1 VNRSIRRLYLTL
13 AAGFGL
19 LMLMLGYWQVV
30 AADGLKDRPGNEQ
43 TAQAQRLVDRGRIVS
58 ADGKIMAASRAV
70 RVKGQKV
77 FERLYPQGDLAAQTI
92 GYTSAGATTGLERTY
107 DRYLSGSFGTEPLL
121 QRLNLSEKEGANV
134 HIGLD
139 TRVQTVAQEQLSSGP
154 GAVVALEPRT
164 GKVIAMASSPT
175 FDLQQVVTPGGFDA
189 IASQEGGPLLNR
201 TVQGLYPPGSS
212 FKTVTASEA
221 LESGLYT
228 PDSEFPGGS
237 EYETPG
243 GPIENFGGSRFGPHT
258 LTTALTFSI
267 NTTFAEIGD
276 ALGAERMGEIM
287 TAYGFGE
294 RPPVDLPEVAIS
306 GRRSGDEVLPND
318 DPDEDT
324 ARLAIGQEQLAVTPV
339 QMAMVAGAIANGGTA
354 MAPRLMTRIVDRG
367 GSLVQRGEPEELG
380 QVMSPSNAAEL
391 ASMMEDVVREGTG
404 TRAALS
410 GVGVTVA
417 GKTGTAESDDPSR
430 NQAWFIGFA
439 PAEDPQVAVA
449 VVIEDT
455 ALTGGEAAAPVAAAV
470 MDSALQVG
478 P

>member
-30 AADGLKDRPGNEQ
+30 AADGLQDRPGNEQ
-43 TAQAQRLVDRGRIVS
+43 TAQAERLVDRGRIIS
-58 ADGKIMAASRAV
+58 ADGKVLAASRAV

-92 GYTSAGATTGLERTY
+92 GYTSEGAKTGLEETY
-107 DRYLSGSFGTEPLL
+107 NRYLSGSFGSEPLL

-134 HIGLD
+134 EVGLD
-139 TRVQTVAQEQLSSGP
+139 TRVQAVAQQGLA
-154 GAVVALEPRT
+154 GARGAAVAIEPRT
-164 GKVIAMASSPT
+164 GRVIAMASAPT
-175 FDLQQVVTPGGFDA
+175 FDLQLAVDDFDA
-189 IASQEGGPLLNR
+189 IPDEGGALLNR
-201 TVQGLYPPGSS
+201 AVQGLYAPGSS
-212 FKTVTASEA
+212 FKVVTASEA

-228 PDSEFPGGS
+228 PESEFPGGS
-237 EYETPG
+237 AYDTPG
-243 GPIENFGGSRFGPHT
+243 GPIRNFGGASFGPHT

-276 ALGAERMGEIM
+276 ALGPERMGEMM
-287 TAYGFGE
+287 TAYGFAE
-294 RPPVDLPEVAIS
+294 RPPVDLPDVAVS
-306 GRRSGDEVLPND
+306 GRRRGDEVLPND
-318 DPDEDT
+318 EEGEDT
-324 ARLAIGQEQLAVTPV
+324 ARLAIGQERLAVTPL
-339 QMAMVAGAIANGGTA
+339 QMAMVAGAVANGGMA

-380 QVMSPSNAAEL
+380 QALSPSNAAEL
-391 ASMMEDVVREGTG
+391 AAMMEDVVREGTG

-410 GVGVTVA
+410 GVGVSVA

-439 PAEDPQVAVA
+439 PADDPQVAVA

-455 ALTGGEAAAPVAAAV
+455 ASTGGEAAAPVAAAV
-470 MDSALQVG
+470 MEAALEAS

>member
-1 VNRSIRRLYLTL
+1 MNRSIRRLYLTL

-43 TAQAQRLVDRGRIVS
+43 TAQAERLVDRGRIVS

-92 GYTSAGATTGLERTY
+92 GYTSQAAETGLERTY

-139 TRVQTVAQEQLSSGP
+139 TRVQAVAQQQLSSGP

-175 FDLQQVVTPGGFDA
+175 FDLQLAVDDFAA
-189 IASQEGGPLLNR
+189 IPREGGPLLNR

-243 GPIENFGGSRFGPHT
+243 GPIENFGGARFGPHT

-294 RPPVDLPEVAIS
+294 RPPIDLPEVAIS
-306 GRRSGDEVLPND
+306 GRRSDGEVLPND

-391 ASMMEDVVREGTG
+391 AAMMEDVVREGTG

-417 GKTGTAESDDPSR
+417 GKTGTAESDDPNR

-455 ALTGGEAAAPVAAAV
+455 GLTGGEAAAPVAAAV
-470 MDSALQVG
+470 MDSALQVA

>member
-1 VNRSIRRLYLTL
+1 MNRSIRRLYLTL

-19 LMLMLGYWQVV
+19 LMLMLGWWQVV
-30 AADGLKDRPGNEQ
+30 AADDLRDRPGNEQ
-43 TAQAQRLVDRGRIVS
+43 TAQAERLVDRGRILS
-58 ADGKIMAASRAV
+58 ADGVVLAASRAV

-77 FERLYPQGDLAAQTI
+77 FERLYPQGDLAAQTV
-92 GYTSAGATTGLERTY
+92 GYTTEGAKTGLERTY

-134 HIGLD
+134 QIGLD
-139 TRVQTVAQEQLSSGP
+139 TRVQAVAQQQLAGGR
-154 GAVVALEPRT
+154 GAVVALDPRT
-164 GKVIAMASSPT
+164 GTVLAMASAPT
-175 FDLQQVVTPGGFDA
+175 FDLQLAVDDFAA
-189 IASQEGGPLLNR
+189 IPDEGGPLLNR
-201 TVQGLYPPGSS
+201 AVQGLYAPGST
-212 FKTVTASEA
+212 FKVVTASEA

-237 EYETPG
+237 SYDTPG
-243 GPIENFGGSRFGPHT
+243 GPIRNFGGASFGPHT

-294 RPPVDLPEVAIS
+294 RPPVDLPEVAVS
-306 GRRSGDEVLPND
+306 GRRRGGEVLPND

-339 QMAMVAGAIANGGTA
+339 QMAMVAGAVANGGTA

-367 GSLVQRGEPEELG
+367 GALVQRGQPEELG
-380 QVMSPSNAAEL
+380 QVLSPSNAAEL
-391 ASMMEDVVREGTG
+391 AAMMEDVVREGTG

-417 GKTGTAESDDPSR
+417 GKTGTAESDDPGR

-455 ALTGGEAAAPVAAAV
+455 SSTGGEAAAPVAAAV
-470 MDSALQVG
+470 MDEALRVAG
-478 P
+478 

>member
-43 TAQAQRLVDRGRIVS
+43 TAQAERLVDRGRIIS
-58 ADGKIMAASRAV
+58 ADGKVMAASRAV

-92 GYTSAGATTGLERTY
+92 GYTSANANTGLEETY
-107 DRYLSGSFGTEPLL
+107 NRYLSGSFGAEPLL

-139 TRVQTVAQEQLSSGP
+139 TRVQAVAQEQLGGAP
-154 GAVVALEPRT
+154 GAVVALEPST

-175 FDLQQVVTPGGFDA
+175 FDLQLAVDDFDA
-189 IASQEGGPLLNR
+189 IPQEGGPLLNR

-221 LESGLYT
+221 LESGMYT
-228 PDSEFPGGS
+228 ADSEFPGGS
-237 EYETPG
+237 EYDTPG
-243 GPIENFGGSRFGPHT
+243 GPIRNFGGASFGPHT

-276 ALGAERMGEIM
+276 ALGSERMGEIM

-294 RPPVDLPEVAIS
+294 RPPIDLPDVAIS
-306 GRRSGDEVLPND
+306 GRRSGDRVLPND

-324 ARLAIGQEQLAVTPV
+324 ARLAIGQERLAVTPV
-339 QMAMVAGAIANGGTA
+339 QMAMVAGAIANAGTA

-391 ASMMEDVVREGTG
+391 TSMMEDVVREGTG

-417 GKTGTAESDDPSR
+417 GKTGTAESDDPTR

-439 PAEDPQVAVA
+439 PAEDPQIAVA
-449 VVIEDT
+449 VVIENT
-455 ALTGGEAAAPVAAAV
+455 SSTGGEAAAPVAAAV
-470 MDSALQVG
+470 MDSALQVA

>member
-13 AAGFGL
+13 ASGFVV

-43 TAQAQRLVDRGRIVS
+43 TAQAERLVDRGRIIS
-58 ADGKIMAASRAV
+58 ADGKVMAASRAV
-70 RVKGQKV
+70 RIKGQKV
-77 FERLYPQGDLAAQTI
+77 YERLYPQGDLAAQTI
-92 GYTSAGATTGLERTY
+92 GYTSQGAKTGLERTY
-107 DRYLSGSFGTEPLL
+107 DRYLSGSFGTQPLL

-139 TRVQTVAQEQLSSGP
+139 TRVQAVAQEQLAG
-154 GAVVALEPRT
+154 GAGAAVALDPRT
-164 GKVIAMASSPT
+164 GRVIAMASSPT
-175 FDLQQVVTPGGFDA
+175 FDLQLAVDDFDA
-189 IASQEGGPLLNR
+189 IPQEGGPLLNR
-201 TVQGLYPPGSS
+201 TVQGLYAPGSS

-221 LESGLYT
+221 LESGMYT
-228 PDSEFPGGS
+228 PESEFPGGS
-237 EYETPG
+237 EYDTPG
-243 GPIENFGGSRFGPHT
+243 GPIRNFGGASFGPHT

-267 NTTFAEIGD
+267 NTTFAQIGD
-276 ALGAERMGEIM
+276 ALGPERMGEIM

-294 RPPVDLPEVAIS
+294 RPPVDLPDVAVS
-306 GRRSGDEVLPND
+306 GRRAGDRVLPND

-324 ARLAIGQEQLAVTPV
+324 ARLAIGQERLAVTPV

-449 VVIEDT
+449 VVIENT
-455 ALTGGEAAAPVAAAV
+455 PSTGGEAAAPVAAAV
-470 MDSALQVG
+470 MDSALQVA

>member
-30 AADGLKDRPGNEQ
+30 AADGLQDRPGNEQ
-43 TAQAQRLVDRGRIVS
+43 TAQAERLVDRGRIIS
-58 ADGKIMAASRAV
+58 ADGKVLAASRAV

-92 GYTSAGATTGLERTY
+92 GYTSEGAKTGLEETY
-107 DRYLSGSFGTEPLL
+107 NRYLSGSFGSEPLL

-134 HIGLD
+134 EVGLD
-139 TRVQTVAQEQLSSGP
+139 TRVQAVAQQGLA
-154 GAVVALEPRT
+154 GARGAAVAIEPRT
-164 GKVIAMASSPT
+164 GRVIAMASAPT
-175 FDLQQVVTPGGFDA
+175 FDLQLAVDDFDA
-189 IASQEGGPLLNR
+189 IPDEGGPLLNR
-201 TVQGLYPPGSS
+201 AVQGLYAPGSS
-212 FKTVTASEA
+212 FKVVTASEA

-228 PDSEFPGGS
+228 PESEFPGGS
-237 EYETPG
+237 AYDTPG
-243 GPIENFGGSRFGPHT
+243 GPIRNFGGASFGPHT

-276 ALGAERMGEIM
+276 ALGPERMGEMM
-287 TAYGFGE
+287 TAYGFAE
-294 RPPVDLPEVAIS
+294 RPPVDLPDVAVS
-306 GRRSGDEVLPND
+306 GRRRGDEVLPND
-318 DPDEDT
+318 EEGEDT
-324 ARLAIGQEQLAVTPV
+324 ARLAIGQERLAVTPL
-339 QMAMVAGAIANGGTA
+339 QMAMVAGAVANGGMA

-380 QVMSPSNAAEL
+380 QALSPSNAAEL
-391 ASMMEDVVREGTG
+391 AAMMEDVVREGTG

-410 GVGVTVA
+410 GVGVSVA

-439 PAEDPQVAVA
+439 PADDPQVAVA

-455 ALTGGEAAAPVAAAV
+455 ASTGGEAAAPVAAAV
-470 MDSALQVG
+470 MEAALEAS

>member
-30 AADGLKDRPGNEQ
+30 AADGLQDRPGNEQ
-43 TAQAQRLVDRGRIVS
+43 TAQAERLVDRGRIIS
-58 ADGKIMAASRAV
+58 ADGKVLAASRAV

-92 GYTSAGATTGLERTY
+92 GYTSEGAKTGLEETY
-107 DRYLSGSFGTEPLL
+107 NRYLSGSFGSEPLL

-134 HIGLD
+134 EVGLD
-139 TRVQTVAQEQLSSGP
+139 TRVQTVAQQGLA
-154 GAVVALEPRT
+154 GARGAAVAIEPRT
-164 GKVIAMASSPT
+164 GRVIAMASAPT
-175 FDLQQVVTPGGFDA
+175 FDLQLAVDDFDA
-189 IASQEGGPLLNR
+189 IPDEGGPLLNR
-201 TVQGLYPPGSS
+201 AVQGLYAPGSS
-212 FKTVTASEA
+212 FKVVTASEA

-228 PDSEFPGGS
+228 PESEFPGGS
-237 EYETPG
+237 AYDTPG
-243 GPIENFGGSRFGPHT
+243 GPIRNFGGASFGPHT

-276 ALGAERMGEIM
+276 ALGPERMGEMM
-287 TAYGFGE
+287 TAYGFAE
-294 RPPVDLPEVAIS
+294 RPPVDLPDVAVS
-306 GRRSGDEVLPND
+306 GRRRGDEVLPND
-318 DPDEDT
+318 EEGEDT
-324 ARLAIGQEQLAVTPV
+324 ARLAIGQERLAVTPL
-339 QMAMVAGAIANGGTA
+339 QMAMVAGAVANGGMA

-380 QVMSPSNAAEL
+380 QALSPSNAAEL
-391 ASMMEDVVREGTG
+391 AAMMEDVVREGTG

-410 GVGVTVA
+410 GVGVSVA

-439 PAEDPQVAVA
+439 PADDPQVAVA

-455 ALTGGEAAAPVAAAV
+455 ASTGGEAAAPVAAAV
-470 MDSALQVG
+470 MEAALEAS

>member
-30 AADGLKDRPGNEQ
+30 AADDLKDRPGNEQ
-43 TAQAQRLVDRGRIVS
+43 TAQAERLVDRGRIIS
-58 ADGKIMAASRAV
+58 ADARVLAASRAV

-77 FERLYPQGDLAAQTI
+77 FQRLYPQGDLAAQTI
-92 GYTSAGATTGLERTY
+92 GYTSEGAKTGLEETY
-107 DRYLSGSFGTEPLL
+107 NRYLSGSFGSEPLL

-134 HIGLD
+134 EVSLD
-139 TRVQTVAQEQLSSGP
+139 TRVQTVAQQGLAGGR
-154 GAVVALEPRT
+154 GAAVALDPRT
-164 GKVIAMASSPT
+164 GRVIAMASAPT
-175 FDLQQVVTPGGFDA
+175 FDLQLAVDDFDA
-189 IASQEGGPLLNR
+189 IPDDGGPLLNR
-201 TVQGLYPPGSS
+201 AVQGLYAPGST
-212 FKTVTASEA
+212 FKVVTASEA
-221 LESGLYT
+221 LESGLFT
-228 PDSEFPGGS
+228 PESEFPGGS
-237 EYETPG
+237 EYDTPG
-243 GPIENFGGSRFGPHT
+243 GPIRNFGGASFGPHT

-276 ALGAERMGEIM
+276 ALGPERMGEIM

-294 RPPVDLPEVAIS
+294 RPPIDLPDVAIS
-306 GRRSGDEVLPND
+306 GRRRGDQVLPND

-324 ARLAIGQEQLAVTPV
+324 ARLAIGQERLAVTPV
-339 QMAMVAGAIANGGTA
+339 QMAVVAGAIANGGMA

-380 QVMSPSNAAEL
+380 QVMSPSNAADL
-391 ASMMEDVVREGTG
+391 AAMMEDVVREGTG

-439 PAEDPQVAVA
+439 PAEDPQIAVA

-455 ALTGGEAAAPVAAAV
+455 ASTGGEAAAPVAASV
-470 MDSALQVG
+470 MEAALEAG

>member
-1 VNRSIRRLYLTL
+1 MNRSIRRLYLTL

-30 AADGLKDRPGNEQ
+30 AADGLQDRPGNEQ
-43 TAQAQRLVDRGRIVS
+43 TAQAERLVDRGRIIS
-58 ADGKIMAASRAV
+58 ADGKVLAASRAV

-92 GYTSAGATTGLERTY
+92 GYTSEGAKTGLEETY
-107 DRYLSGSFGTEPLL
+107 NRYLSGSFGSEPLL

-134 HIGLD
+134 EVGLD
-139 TRVQTVAQEQLSSGP
+139 TRVQTVAQQGLASGR

-164 GKVIAMASSPT
+164 GRVIAMASAPT
-175 FDLQQVVTPGGFDA
+175 FDLQLAVDDFDA
-189 IASQEGGPLLNR
+189 IPDEGGPLLNR
-201 TVQGLYPPGSS
+201 AVQGLYAPGSS
-212 FKTVTASEA
+212 FKVVTASEA

-228 PDSEFPGGS
+228 PESEFPGGS
-237 EYETPG
+237 EYDTPG
-243 GPIENFGGSRFGPHT
+243 GPIRNFGGASFGPHT

-276 ALGAERMGEIM
+276 ALGPERMGEMM
-287 TAYGFGE
+287 TAYGFAE
-294 RPPVDLPEVAIS
+294 RPPVDLPDVAVS
-306 GRRSGDEVLPND
+306 GRRRGDEVLPND
-318 DPDEDT
+318 EQGEDT
-324 ARLAIGQEQLAVTPV
+324 ARLAIGQERLAVTPL
-339 QMAMVAGAIANGGTA
+339 QMAMVAGAVANGGMA

-380 QVMSPSNAAEL
+380 QALSPSNAAEL
-391 ASMMEDVVREGTG
+391 AAMMEDVVREGTG

-410 GVGVTVA
+410 GVGVSVA

-439 PAEDPQVAVA
+439 PADDPQVAVA

-455 ALTGGEAAAPVAAAV
+455 ASTGGEVAAPVAAAV
-470 MDSALQVG
+470 MEAALEAS

>member
-1 VNRSIRRLYLTL
+1 MNRSIRRLYLTL

-43 TAQAQRLVDRGRIVS
+43 TAQAERLVDRGRIVS

-92 GYTSAGATTGLERTY
+92 GYTSEAAETGLERTY

-139 TRVQTVAQEQLSSGP
+139 TRVQAVAQQQLSGGP

-175 FDLQQVVTPGGFDA
+175 FDLQLAVNDFAA
-189 IASQEGGPLLNR
+189 IPREGGPLLNR

-243 GPIENFGGSRFGPHT
+243 GPIENFGGARFGPHT

-294 RPPVDLPEVAIS
+294 RPPIDLPEVAIS
-306 GRRSGDEVLPND
+306 GRRERRRGAAQRRPGRGHGPPGDRPGAARRHARAD
-318 DPDEDT
+318 GDGRRRRSPT
-324 ARLAIGQEQLAVTPV
+324 A
-339 QMAMVAGAIANGGTA
+339 GTA

-391 ASMMEDVVREGTG
+391 AAMMEDVVREGTG

-417 GKTGTAESDDPSR
+417 GKTGTAESDDPNR

-455 ALTGGEAAAPVAAAV
+455 GLTGGEAAAPVAAAV
-470 MDSALQVG
+470 MDSALQVA

>member
-1 VNRSIRRLYLTL
+1 
-13 AAGFGL
+13 
-19 LMLMLGYWQVV
+19 MLMLGWWQVV

-43 TAQAQRLVDRGRIVS
+43 TAQAERLVDRGRILS
-58 ADGKIMAASRAV
+58 ADGKVLAASRAV
-70 RVKGQKV
+70 RIKGQKV

-92 GYTSAGATTGLERTY
+92 GYISANGNTGLEETY
-107 DRYLSGSFGTEPLL
+107 NRYLSGSFGAEPLL

-134 HIGLD
+134 QVGLD
-139 TRVQTVAQEQLSSGP
+139 TRVQAVAQEQLASGP

-164 GKVIAMASSPT
+164 GRVIAMASSPT
-175 FDLQQVVTPGGFDA
+175 FDLQQIVSPGGFDE
-189 IASQEGGPLLNR
+189 IASREDGPLLNR
-201 TVQGLYPPGSS
+201 AVQGLYAPGST
-212 FKTVTASEA
+212 FKVVTASEA
-221 LESGLYT
+221 LDSGLYT

-237 EYETPG
+237 VYETPG
-243 GPIENFGGSRFGPHT
+243 GEIRNFGGASFGPHT

-276 ALGAERMGEIM
+276 ALGPERLGGMM
-287 TAYGFGE
+287 TSYGFAE
-294 RPPVDLPEVAIS
+294 RPPIDLPDVAVS
-306 GRRSGDEVLPND
+306 GRRDGDEVLPND
-318 DPDEDT
+318 EPDEDT
-324 ARLAIGQEQLAVTPV
+324 ARLAIGQERLAVTPV

-380 QVMSPSNAAEL
+380 QVMGPSYAAEL
-391 ASMMEDVVREGTG
+391 AAMMEDVVREGTG

-410 GVGVTVA
+410 AVGVSVA
-417 GKTGTAESDDPSR
+417 GKTGTAESDDPNR

-439 PAEDPQVAVA
+439 PAEDPAVAVA

-455 ALTGGEAAAPVAAAV
+455 SSTGGEAAAPVAATV
-470 MDSALQVG
+470 MEAALEVA

>member
-43 TAQAQRLVDRGRIVS
+43 TAQAERLVDRGRIVS
-58 ADGKIMAASRAV
+58 ADGKVMAASRAV

-92 GYTSAGATTGLERTY
+92 GYTSAGAKTGLERTY
-107 DRYLSGSFGTEPLL
+107 DRYLSGSFGTQPLL

-139 TRVQTVAQEQLSSGP
+139 TRVQAVAQEQLSGGP
-154 GAVVALEPRT
+154 GAAVALEPRT

-175 FDLQQVVTPGGFDA
+175 FDLQLAVDDFDA
-189 IASQEGGPLLNR
+189 IPQEGGPLLNR
-201 TVQGLYPPGSS
+201 TVQGLYAPGSS
-212 FKTVTASEA
+212 FKVVTASEA
-221 LESGLYT
+221 LESGFYT
-228 PDSEFPGGS
+228 ADSEFPGGS
-237 EYETPG
+237 EYDTPG
-243 GPIENFGGSRFGPHT
+243 GPIRNFGGASFGPHT

-267 NTTFAEIGD
+267 NTTFAQIGD
-276 ALGAERMGEIM
+276 ALGPERMGEIM
-287 TAYGFGE
+287 TAYGFAE
-294 RPPVDLPEVAIS
+294 RPPIDLPEVAIS
-306 GRRSGDEVLPND
+306 GRRSGDQVLPND

-324 ARLAIGQEQLAVTPV
+324 ARLAIGQEKLAVTPV
-339 QMAMVAGAIANGGTA
+339 QMAMVAGAVANGGTA

-439 PAEDPQVAVA
+439 PAEDPRIAVA
-449 VVIEDT
+449 VVVEDT
-455 ALTGGEAAAPVAAAV
+455 SSTGGEAAAPVAAAV
-470 MDSALQVG
+470 MDSALQVA

>member
-43 TAQAQRLVDRGRIVS
+43 TAQAERLVDRGRIIS
-58 ADGKIMAASRAV
+58 ADGKVMAASRAV

-92 GYTSAGATTGLERTY
+92 GYTSANANTGLEETY
-107 DRYLSGSFGTEPLL
+107 NRYLSGSFGAEPLL

-139 TRVQTVAQEQLSSGP
+139 TRVQAVAQEQLGGAP
-154 GAVVALEPRT
+154 GAVVALEPST

-175 FDLQQVVTPGGFDA
+175 FDLQLAVDDFDA
-189 IASQEGGPLLNR
+189 IPQEGGPLLNR

-221 LESGLYT
+221 LESGMYT
-228 PDSEFPGGS
+228 ADSEFPGGS
-237 EYETPG
+237 EYDTPG
-243 GPIENFGGSRFGPHT
+243 GPIRNFGGASFGPHT

-276 ALGAERMGEIM
+276 ALGSERMGEIM

-294 RPPVDLPEVAIS
+294 RPPIDLPDVAIS
-306 GRRSGDEVLPND
+306 GRRSGDRVLPND

-324 ARLAIGQEQLAVTPV
+324 ARLAIGQERLAVTPV
-339 QMAMVAGAIANGGTA
+339 QMAMVAGAIANAGTA

-391 ASMMEDVVREGTG
+391 TSMMEDVVREGTG

-417 GKTGTAESDDPSR
+417 GKTGTAESDDPTR

-439 PAEDPQVAVA
+439 PGEDPQIAVA
-449 VVIEDT
+449 VVIENT
-455 ALTGGEAAAPVAAAV
+455 SSTGGEAAAPVAAAV
-470 MDSALQVG
+470 MDSALQVA

>member
-30 AADGLKDRPGNEQ
+30 ASGNLQDRPGNIQ
-43 TAQAQRLVDRGRIVS
+43 TAQADRLVDRGRIIS
-58 ADGKIMAASRAV
+58 ADGKVMAASRAV

-77 FERLYPQGDLAAQTI
+77 YERLYPQGSLAAQTI
-92 GYTSAGATTGLERTY
+92 GYTSLDAKTGLEKTY
-107 DRYLSGSFGTEPLL
+107 DRYLSGSFGTQPLL

-134 HIGLD
+134 ETSLD
-139 TRVQTVAQEQLSSGP
+139 TRVQAVAQDQLADQR
-154 GAVVALEPRT
+154 GAVVALDPRT
-164 GKVIAMASSPT
+164 GRVIAMASSPT
-175 FDLQQVVTPGGFDA
+175 FDLQLAVDDFAA
-189 IASQEGGPLLNR
+189 IPEDGGPLLNR
-201 TVQGLYPPGSS
+201 AVQGLYAPGST
-212 FKTVTASEA
+212 FKAVTASEA
-221 LESGLYT
+221 LDSGLYT

-243 GPIENFGGSRFGPHT
+243 GEIRNFGNASYGPHT

-276 ALGAERMGEIM
+276 SLGSERMGEIM

-294 RPPVDLPEVAIS
+294 RPPVDLPDVSVS
-306 GRRSGDEVLPND
+306 GRRRGDEVLPND
-318 DPDEDT
+318 EEGEDT
-324 ARLAIGQEQLAVTPV
+324 ARLAIGQEQLAVTPL
-339 QMAMVAGAIANGGTA
+339 QMAMVAGAIANDGTA

-367 GSLVQRGEPEELG
+367 GSVVQRGEPQEIG
-380 QVMSPSNAAEL
+380 QVMSPTFAAEL

-417 GKTGTAESDDPSR
+417 GKTGTAESDDPNR

-439 PAEDPQVAVA
+439 PAEDPSIAVA

-455 ALTGGEAAAPVAAAV
+455 SSTGGEAAAPVAAAV
-470 MDSALQVG
+470 MESALEAG
-478 P
+478 G

>member
-13 AAGFGL
+13 AAGFAL

-30 AADGLKDRPGNEQ
+30 AADDLKDRPGNEQ
-43 TAQAQRLVDRGRIVS
+43 TAQAERLVDRGRIIS
-58 ADGKIMAASRAV
+58 ADGKVMAASRAV
-70 RVKGQKV
+70 RVSGRKV

-92 GYTSAGATTGLERTY
+92 GYTSEGAKTGLERTY

-121 QRLNLSEKEGANV
+121 QRLNLREKEGANV

-139 TRVQTVAQEQLSSGP
+139 TGAQAVAQEGLASGR
-154 GAVVALEPRT
+154 GAVVALAPST
-164 GKVIAMASSPT
+164 GEVIAMASSPT
-175 FDLQQVVTPGGFDA
+175 FDLQLAVDDFDA
-189 IASQEGGPLLNR
+189 IPDEGGPLLNR
-201 TVQGLYPPGSS
+201 AVQGLYPPGSS

-237 EYETPG
+237 EYDTPG
-243 GPIENFGGSRFGPHT
+243 GPIRNFGGASFGPHT

-267 NTTFAEIGD
+267 NTTFAAIGD

-287 TAYGFGE
+287 TAYGFAE
-294 RPPVDLPEVAIS
+294 RPPIDLPDVAIS
-306 GRRSGDEVLPND
+306 GRRSGDRVLPND
-318 DPDEDT
+318 DEDEDT
-324 ARLAIGQEQLAVTPV
+324 ARLAIGQERLAVTPV
-339 QMAMVAGAIANGGTA
+339 QMAMVAGAISNGGTA
-354 MAPRLMTRIVDRG
+354 MAPHLMTRIVDRG

-380 QVMSPSNAAEL
+380 QVVSPSNAAEL
-391 ASMMEDVVREGTG
+391 AAMMEDVVREGTG

-410 GVGVTVA
+410 GVGVAVA
-417 GKTGTAESDDPSR
+417 GKTGTAESDDPDR

-455 ALTGGEAAAPVAAAV
+455 PLTGGEAAAPVAAAV
-470 MDSALQVG
+470 MEAALEVG
-478 P
+478 G